1 MQQQRVRK
9 IRVSDYLMADRQ
21 WDDGWLDPALA
32 RLKRV
37 AVYLLPA
44 SNRQTLRWSGT
55 ATMVGGLLWI
65 AVLLLPFSSVYPI
78 AFRLERLTS
87 RIISFYPGI
96 GLLVI
101 PMLLFLVGLLG
112 LRAQLEWKPSWIGRI
127 GFVLSFL
134 GLSSSTLATFAP
146 RWLDLDIHI
155 SRWLQYQQEPDLSKL
170 FNIDNIGH
178 GFSTSTMIWYNACQ
192 LGLTALSIGL
202 VLFGIALVRA
212 KVVSVPCVILL
223 ISSSLLIHV
232 PPFLWDLA
240 VVEGR
245 AWEELMFLDGVFTGL
260 LILFGLGWMWL
271 GSVLWSRGSKKQRQ
285 SKVS

>member
-1 MQQQRVRK
+1 MQQQRVRRIPVGNWLTTEDK
-9 IRVSDYLMADRQ
+9 
-21 WDDGWLDPALA
+21 WDEGWLEPALVHI
-32 RLKRV
+32 KKV
-37 AVYLLPA
+37 AAYLLPA

-96 GLLVI
+96 ELLVI

-112 LRAQLEWKPSWIGRI
+112 LRAQLEWKPGWIGRI

-146 RWLDLDIHI
+146 RWLNLDI

-178 GFSTSTMIWYNACQ
+178 GFSTSTMIWYHTCQ
-192 LGLTALSIGL
+192 LGLIALSIGL

-223 ISSSLLIHV
+223 IGSSLLIHV

-245 AWEELMFLDGVFTGL
+245 AWEELMFLDRVFTGL
-260 LILFGLGWMWL
+260 LVLFGLGWMWL